1 VSKIRTLRTRR
12 EIDQVFTRG
21 IRRRGGLLSI
31 AALPRAAG
39 EQRRALFVTSKKVGK
54 AVVRNRVRR
63 RLKEA
68 YRCLEADLPPS
79 DVAFVAQ
86 PRAAEASYAALLSE
100 MARLLGKTGLYRP
113 AGQRGA
119 EPELRR

>member
-1 VSKIRTLRTRR
+1 MSKIKTLRTRR

-31 AALPRAAG
+31 AALPRSAG
-39 EQRRALFVTSKKVGK
+39 EQRRALFVTSKKVGN

-68 YRCLEADLPPS
+68 YRSLEADLPPS

-86 PRAAEASYAALLSE
+86 PRAAEAGYAALLSE
-100 MARLLGKTGLYRP
+100 MARLLCRTGLYRP
-113 AGQRGA
+113 DG
-119 EPELRR
+119 